1 MAELQAK
8 PRAFADAWAPGPSR
22 TAAVVAAARAAGYIG
37 DEAALR
43 TSGLRLLRDERVR
56 ARIEARF
63 GRPIDEL
70 LAEAKVAEP
79 AVAQESP
86 KGLVKGRGRGTA
98 TERIEIAMALARSKK
113 VDPKD
118 RLNAVELAAEL
129 EGELRRGRGGVVGRP
144 ALPVPEAPPAPT
156 VRPAGPRRLTLVTNE
171 RDAERAR

>member
-1 MAELQAK
+1 MAELRAQA
-8 PRAFADAWAPGPSR
+8 RAFADAWAPGASA
-22 TAAVVAAARAAGYIG
+22 TAAVIAAARAAGYAG

-56 ARIEARF
+56 ARIEARL

-70 LAEAKVAEP
+70 LAEAKAAAPPP
-79 AVAQESP
+79 AVAQETP

-118 RLNAVELAAEL
+118 RLDAVELAAEL
-129 EGELRRGRGGVVGRP
+129 EGELRRGRGGAAGRP
-144 ALPVPEAPPAPT
+144 ALPVPEPAPAP
-156 VRPAGPRRLTLVTNE
+156 RPAGPPRLQLVTNDL
-171 RDAERAR
+171 DAERGR